1 MGSPPPRRRGQ
12 FAGDPAGGSERGTL
26 AAAVRGQSVALEYT
40 LALGVASLVITG
52 LFLAAGD
59 FVTSQREQVVRTEL
73 GVVGEQ
79 LAGEV
84 VSADRLVRAG
94 ESTSTLSINASLPR
108 TIAGAGYVVEVANT
122 GGGASQWLN
131 LTTRDPEV
139 SVAVRLETATDLAPT
154 RVQGGRIEIR
164 YDPVADRLEVRG

>member
-1 MGSPPPRRRGQ
+1 MGSPPPRRRG
-12 FAGDPAGGSERGTL
+12 APAGSRGPL
-26 AAAVRGQSVALEYT
+26 ASALRGQSTALEYT

-84 VSADRLVRAG
+84 AAADRLVQAG
-94 ESTSTLSINASLPR
+94 ESTGQLSLNTSLPQ
-108 TIAGAGYVVEVANT
+108 TVAGASYVVEVANT
-122 GGGASQWLN
+122 GGGASQWIN
-131 LTTRDPEV
+131 LSTQDPEV
-139 SVAVRLETATDLAPT
+139 SVSVRLETETDLAPA
-154 RVQGGRIEIR
+154 RIQGGHVEVR
-164 YDPVADRLEVRG
+164 YDATANQLEVRG